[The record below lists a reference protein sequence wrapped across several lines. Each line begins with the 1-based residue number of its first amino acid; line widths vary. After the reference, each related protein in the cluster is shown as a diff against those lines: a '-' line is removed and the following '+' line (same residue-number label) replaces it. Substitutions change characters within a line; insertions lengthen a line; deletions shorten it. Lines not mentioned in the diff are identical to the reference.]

1 MATNNFKTTTTV
13 KYAKNNLPKE
23 KTNIFQD
30 LYRGFI
36 GSLTNDP
43 TGFSSK
49 KIIAYCVTLCV
60 LGIHYKWMRG
70 SDTKDILTLLGVD
83 FGFIGVLVGI
93 NVADKK
99 LNPSAD
105 PAAAVAEKPVVE
117 TPTEE
122 APQE

>member
-1 MATNNFKTTTTV
+1 MATNNFKSNPNV
-13 KYAKNNLPKE
+13 SYAKRSSLPKE
-23 KTNIFQD
+23 KLNIFQEI
-30 LYRGFI
+30 YRGFM

-43 TGFSSK
+43 NGFSSK

-70 SDTKDILTLLGVD
+70 TNTNDILTLLGVD

-99 LNPSAD
+99 LNPAADSSAI
-105 PAAAVAEKPVVE
+105 EKPVAE
-117 TPTEE
+117 TPAEE